1 VSVHERIYDFLGEL
15 NMGTIFENEASGDWT
30 NKSKKELI
38 ETINELQH
46 TLDELKKLSK
56 QQQNTEQALQQEI
69 DFTMKLIHSAP
80 TFFLTLTPEGSTLMM
95 NDTMLYKLGYT
106 TSDVVGHNCVEM
118 FIAPEDAR
126 IATEGLSTLTTG
138 KIPHTFT
145 VQVLSKKGKRH
156 LVEWHC
162 TPVLDLN
169 NALEYIFGIGI
180 DITERKVAAQALS
193 ESVGRYQDLFENS
206 PDSVTLVT
214 MDGRISN
221 CNHATEDLIGYSKDE
236 IVGKHFNELLTIDP
250 SLMDDLMGKHKHLT
264 HGEAVPP
271 YELPIIRKD
280 GTQRTIEVSTSLLKQ
295 DQTLAGIQIIAR
307 DITERKEYEHRLRES
322 ENKYR
327 SLVEHSLQ
335 GQLIVQNRLIVF
347 ANNAFAQ
354 LSGYSVDELLAFT
367 LEQVRDLIHPDYQS
381 LVWGRLKARLAG
393 EDVPER
399 YEFLGIHKDG
409 THHWFE
415 MYAHIVDF
423 KGSPA
428 VQGLFFDITKRK
440 HAEMILI
447 QAEEKFRSIF
457 DCANDAIF
465 IHDMD
470 GKFLEVNKTACDRL
484 GYTREELLT
493 MGHTDIHS
501 ADFKQLLPQ
510 RIKELEQE
518 GQMFFETAH
527 LSKNGT
533 EISVELS
540 SRIIQFDGKPAI
552 LSVARDI
559 TERKRMQQSLLE
571 SEKKY
576 RSLVDN
582 ALVGIYKSSLDGK
595 ILYANEALAAMF
607 EFDSPSDMVRHGILN
622 LYKNEGDRAR
632 FLDAIQQS
640 GTVRYFELGLQTK
653 NRRPL
658 HVLISA
664 HIAGD
669 IVSGMI
675 MDITDRKR
683 MEEEL
688 KSNVDKLKQLM
699 QNTVDSMATILET
712 RDPYTAGHQ
721 QRVAQLA
728 NAIARSLNLSEDQ
741 LLGLNM
747 AAVIHDIGKIYVPA
761 EILTRPSTLTDSEF
775 ALIKTHP
782 KVGYEILKRVEFPWP
797 VATIVLQHHERIN
810 GSGYPQGLKG
820 KNIILEARILAV
832 ADVVEAMSSHRPY
845 RPAKTMEETLN
856 EIETNKDILYDAL
869 AVETCLKLF
878 RTKSFSFN
886 NE

>member
-1 VSVHERIYDFLGEL
+1 
-15 NMGTIFENEASGDWT
+15 MGTIFENAPGSDWA

-46 TLDELKKLSK
+46 TLDELKELST

-95 NDTMLYKLGYT
+95 NDTMLHTLGYT
-106 TSDVVGHNCVEM
+106 TSDVVGHDCVELL
-118 FIAPEDAR
+118 IAPEDAR
-126 IATEGLSTLTTG
+126 IATEGLSLLTTE
-138 KIPHTFT
+138 KTPHTFT

-169 NALEYIFGIGI
+169 NTLEYIFGIGI
-180 DITERKVAAQALS
+180 DITERQVAAQALS
-193 ESVGRYQDLFENS
+193 ESVGRYHDLFENS
-206 PDSVTLVT
+206 PDSITLVT

-221 CNHATEDLIGYSKDE
+221 CNHATEELIGYTKDE
-236 IVGKHFNELLTIDP
+236 IAGKHFNELLTIDS
-250 SLMDDLMGKHKHLT
+250 SLIDDLMEKHKHLK
-264 HGEAVPP
+264 HGDTIPV

-280 GTQRTIEVSTSLLKQ
+280 GTHRTIEVSTSLLQQ
-295 DQTLAGIQIIAR
+295 DKTITGIQIISR
-307 DITERKEYEHRLRES
+307 DITDRKEYEHRLRES
-322 ENKYR
+322 EQKYR
-327 SLVEHSLQ
+327 SLIEHSLQ
-335 GQLIVQNRLIVF
+335 GILIVQNRLIVF
-347 ANNAFAQ
+347 ANNAFARIC
-354 LSGYSVDELLAFT
+354 GYSLDELLAFT
-367 LEQVRDLIHPDYQS
+367 PEQVRDLVHPDYQS
-381 LVWGRLKARLAG
+381 LVWGRLQARLAG
-393 EDVPER
+393 ENVPEQ
-399 YEFLGIHKDG
+399 YEFLGVHKDG
-409 THHWFE
+409 THRWLE
-415 MYAHIVDF
+415 MFAHVVDF
-423 KGSPA
+423 KDSPA
-428 VQGLFFDITKRK
+428 VQGVLIDITKRK
-440 HAEMILI
+440 QAALIRI

-484 GYTREELLT
+484 GYSKEELLA

-501 ADFKQLLPQ
+501 ADFKQFLPQ

-533 EISVELS
+533 ETSVELS
-540 SRIIQFDGKPAI
+540 SRIIQFAGKPAI

-571 SEKKY
+571 SERKY

-595 ILYANEALAAMF
+595 ILYANDALAAMF
-607 EFDSPSDMVRHGILN
+607 EFDSPSDMVRHGILT

-632 FLDAIQQS
+632 FLDVIQQS
-640 GTVRYFELGLQTK
+640 GLVKYFELGLQTK
-653 NRRPL
+653 HHRPL
-658 HVLISA
+658 HVMVSA
-664 HIAGD
+664 HIEGD

-820 KNIILEARILAV
+820 KSIILEARILAV

-845 RPAKTMEETLN
+845 RPAKTMEETLT
-856 EIETNKDILYDAL
+856 EIETNKDVLYDTL

-878 RTKSFSFN
+878 RTRSFSFN
-886 NE
+886 KE